1 MKGII
6 ADITIDDSGSMEME
20 TKTKPKEVITVNE
33 KLCSQPQRF
42 VLPEDTQVVTMKAR
56 DHHAVGRILA
66 SFSNGYVTDE
76 SWSCADSSSCDGS
89 TDDCPSLK
97 WNNASTFGKND
108 ESSTTSRKHHIEIAS
123 NAQWIWISSSSAT
136 SVWCKRTFSKFKC
149 MCKFF

>member
-6 ADITIDDSGSMEME
+6 ADITIKKHGSLEME
-20 TKTKPKEVITVNE
+20 TKPKAKKVITVNE

-56 DHHAVGRILA
+56 NRYALSRILA

-76 SWSCADSSSCDGS
+76 LWSCADSSSCDAS

-108 ESSTTSRKHHIEIAS
+108 ESSTRHRVNII
-123 NAQWIWISSSSAT
+123 
-136 SVWCKRTFSKFKC
+136 
-149 MCKFF
+149 